1 MRLLKNTEITE
12 IKNEV
17 QDLRE
22 RSGFELKR
30 IFDYT

>member
-12 IKNEV
+12 IKNEM

-22 RSGFELKR
+22 RSGFDDK
-30 IFDYT
+30 Y